1 MWDSRNSDTSSG
13 SVMSV
18 LFIIIIIWAIFGG
31 GLFGGNARAYDD
43 GCNRVSN
50 CEVEKQGIID
60 SAKTQ
65 YLVETSTNRTIEANN
80 NNTQRL
86 YDQSSRQY
94 EAGLQERI
102 FDLKLDAQTRY
113 ILDGQ
118 EKNALNLEIA
128 TLKRDLVSQ
137 AETNAI
143 KTELNEIKCK
153 MLKEPRLY
161 GQAYACSG
169 IPVGV
174 NGCNF

>member
-1 MWDSRNSDTSSG
+1 MWETRDTSSNSTIG
-13 SVMSV
+13 I
-18 LFIIIIIWAIFGG
+18 LFIIVIIWLIFGG
-31 GLFGGNARAYDD
+31 GLFGNRYNEA

-60 SAKTQ
+60 TARTQ
-65 YLVETSTNRTIEANN
+65 YLIEQTTNRTIEANN
-80 NNTQRL
+80 ANTQRL

-102 FDLKLDAQTRY
+102 FDLKLDAQSRA

-118 EKNALNLEIA
+118 EKNALNLEVA

-137 AETNAI
+137 AETAAIKAELNAI
-143 KTELNEIKCK
+143 RCE

-161 GQAYACSG
+161 GQAYVCSG
-169 IPVGV
+169 SPVGGF
-174 NGCNF
+174 GC